1 MEELNKVFTEQQV
14 EEVSEK
20 ILKSTIKKVKSELT
34 NNFYNEMN
42 DFIYQHY
49 NNASDKIHERLIE
62 EITDEFIAE
71 PKDYK
76 FLKLRQKLFNE
87 NKEVL
92 TTILIDD
99 ERINNGLLRQI
110 ERLKSQ
116 ISGLNEMEDYKKLIK
131 NSTHQI
137 TDENLNK
144 WKVIELSDLEE
155 ILQAYHESKVKTL
168 GLFSVSKQRELL
180 IDFYKSLDFW
190 SGENKQNLAEFKA
203 DEYLKSNL

>member
-92 TTILIDD
+92 TTILI
-99 ERINNGLLRQI
+99 
-110 ERLKSQ
+110 S
-116 ISGLNEMEDYKKLIK
+116 
-131 NSTHQI
+131 
-137 TDENLNK
+137 
-144 WKVIELSDLEE
+144 
-155 ILQAYHESKVKTL
+155 
-168 GLFSVSKQRELL
+168 ELL

-190 SGENKQNLAEFKA
+190 SGENKQNLAEFKVN
-203 DEYLKSNL
+203 EYLKSNL